1 MHKILT
7 ILLFFKCANINSQC
21 WTDMS
26 LGGNSTI
33 IIDEKDNMFAC
44 GLNYSW
50 QLGIGS
56 AFFNTDTFVE
66 VLPKSNWKNISCG
79 NFHTLAIRNDGTLWA
94 WGSNEYGQIGN
105 GTTQNQETPIQIGL
119 DSDWDEVNTG
129 YHFSVGKKKDGTLWA
144 WGRNLFGQL
153 GVGDKNNRYV
163 PTKISN
169 TKWKKISTGNVHN
182 LAIKDDGTLWA
193 WGNNF
198 NGQVGDGSTIESILL
213 PKMISPI
220 SDWMSIS
227 SEGLHTLAI
236 KNNGTL
242 WAWGNNINGTLGID
256 SMITNIKSPIQIGN
270 ESNWFFINTSESN
283 SAAIKKDGTL
293 WVWGGNEYGQLG
305 FEDSQSQ
312 FTPLKFNAD
321 ADWHSISMGLF
332 HMGAIKNDNTLYTW
346 GRNNIGQLGTG
357 SIIDSNTPTKI
368 QCKSIINSLN
378 LIAINERSL
387 LFPNP
392 ATQEVNYSSKVD
404 QILLIHNLVGIE
416 VGKFL
421 VKQGNNYLDI
431 SYLENGS
438 YFIISENGERN
449 QLKILK

>member
-1 MHKILT
+1 MNKILT
-7 ILLFFKCANINSQC
+7 IFLLFKCADIYKKC

-33 IIDEKDNMFAC
+33 IIDKNDNMFAC

-56 AFFNTDTFVE
+56 TYFNTDTFVE

-94 WGSNEYGQIGN
+94 WGNNEYGQLGN
-105 GTTQNQETPIQIGL
+105 GTTQNQATPIQIGL
-119 DSDWDEVNTG
+119 DTDWDEGNTG
-129 YHFSVGKKKDGTLWA
+129 YHFSLAKKKDGTLWA

-153 GVGDKNNRYV
+153 GVGDKNNRNI

-169 TKWKKISTGNVHN
+169 TKWKKFTTGNVHN

-193 WGNNF
+193 WGNSF
-198 NGQVGDGSTIESILL
+198 NGQLGDGSSSESILM
-213 PKMISPI
+213 PKMISPN

-236 KNNGTL
+236 KDNGTL
-242 WAWGNNINGTLGID
+242 WSWGNNINGTLGID
-256 SMITNIKSPIQIGN
+256 SIITRIKSPIQVGN
-270 ESNWFFINTSESN
+270 ESNWHYINTSELN

-293 WVWGGNEYGQLG
+293 WIWGGNEYGQLG
-305 FEDSQSQ
+305 FEDTLSR
-312 FTPLKFNAD
+312 FTPHKFNND
-321 ADWHSISMGLF
+321 DDWYSISMGLF
-332 HMGAIKNDNTLYTW
+332 HIGAMKKDHIIYTW
-346 GRNNIGQLGTG
+346 GRNNIGQLGIGNT
-357 SIIDSNTPTKI
+357 IDSNIPTKI
-368 QCKSIINSLN
+368 QCTSIISSYEM
-378 LIAINERSL
+378 ITQNEDSY

-392 ATQEVNYSSKVD
+392 AIQGVNYVSKKD
-404 QILLIHNLVGIE
+404 QILHIFNIFGVE
-416 VGKFL
+416 VGRFF
-421 VKQGNNYLDI
+421 VHQGNNFLDI

-438 YFIISENGERN
+438 YFIITEIGERK
-449 QLKILK
+449 QLKIIK